1 MPSLDGRLI
10 PAVPKSLALKFKP
23 PTVAVVYT
31 MKDTKSGR
39 HKKYIH
45 EIKINFEKQET
56 IAIICHSD
64 VVFANQKIEIAENV
78 VTFYIERF

>member
-1 MPSLDGRLI
+1 VPSLDGRLI

-23 PTVAVVYT
+23 PTVAVVYI

-45 EIKINFEKQET
+45 EIKINFEKQNQNKTNLLSDGSIDINKLCDE
-56 IAIICHSD
+56 ICR
-64 VVFANQKIEIAENV
+64 KE
-78 VTFYIERF
+78 